1 MRVVVMALIKS
12 IGPLLNLIVF
22 VFIIF
27 LIFALVGINLLQNR
41 MGYCSGVN
49 NPYGINKETV
59 FFLKKKL

>member
-1 MRVVVMALIKS
+1 MRIVVMALIKS

-41 MGYCSGVN
+41 MGFCASLN

-59 FFLKKKL
+59 LFK